1 MRQSAGLGKGSR
13 ASGTASGSSWLDSE
27 RATVPRALSATTR
40 HASPGHALVHQ
51 TRRGKDRVKASDAP
65 IADALAGARNGR
77 IKAGIGGW
85 NFAPWRDNFY
95 PKGLPQRRELEY
107 ASRHL
112 ATLEINSTF
121 YRAQTPKV
129 YAKWRDETPPG
140 FVFSL
145 KAPRQVAEGRKLAG
159 AGALVRGFLFGGL
172 AEFGDRLGPI
182 VWQFPPSRAFDRDDF
197 AAFLD
202 LLPRELNGR
211 ALRHVL
217 EMRHASFLCPGFLA
231 LARGHGLPCVFTD
244 SGEYPNFAD
253 LTGDFVYARLMRSRG
268 SEHDGYPASEL
279 DTWAAR
285 ARLWSEGGEPDDLP
299 RVAPA
304 DATRAATRDVFIHFI
319 SAAKQRNP
327 AAAMALQGR
336 VA

>member
-1 MRQSAGLGKGSR
+1 MK
-13 ASGTASGSSWLDSE
+13 T
-27 RATVPRALSATTR
+27 
-40 HASPGHALVHQ
+40 
-51 TRRGKDRVKASDAP
+51 SDVP
-65 IADALAGARNGR
+65 IADELADARNAR
-77 IKAGIGGW
+77 IKVGIGGW

-112 ATLEINSTF
+112 TAIEINSTF
-121 YRAQTPKV
+121 YRAQAPEV

-145 KAPRQVAEGRKLAG
+145 KAPRQVAEVRKLAG

-182 VWQFPPSRAFDRDDF
+182 VWQFPPSRAFERGDF

-211 ALRHVL
+211 PLRHAL
-217 EMRHASFLCPGFLA
+217 EVRNETFLCTEFLE
-231 LARGHGLPCVFTD
+231 LARARCCACVYTD

-253 LTGDFVYARLMRSRG
+253 LTGEFVYARLMRSRAQQP
-268 SEHDGYPASEL
+268 DGYPPGEL
-279 DTWAAR
+279 DAWAGRARTWAH
-285 ARLWSEGGEPDDLP
+285 GGEPADLV
-299 RVAPA
+299 RVAPTDDTQSSA
-304 DATRAATRDVFIHFI
+304 REVFIYFI
-319 SAAKQRNP
+319 GSAKERNP
-327 AAAMALQGR
+327 AAAMALQR
-336 VA
+336 RLA